1 MKNTPLIIPEKQD
14 ETPITLSL
22 PKLTKMDKIAK
33 VLISSGIGLSIAG
46 IVSSVLSN
54 DDNEKNTPNN
64 QTEEDNAQ

>member
-22 PKLTKMDKIAK
+22 PKLTKLDKIAK

-46 IVSSVLSN
+46 IISSVLSDN
-54 DDNEKNTPNN
+54 DDEKNQQNS
-64 QTEEDNAQ
+64 QTEEDDAQ

>member
-22 PKLTKMDKIAK
+22 PKLTKLDKVAK
-33 VLISSGIGLSIAG
+33 TLVCSGIGLAIAG

-54 DDNEKNTPNN
+54 DDAEKTTKDS
-64 QTEEDNAQ
+64 QTEGEVVQ

>member
-22 PKLTKMDKIAK
+22 PKLTKLDKVAK
-33 VLISSGIGLSIAG
+33 TLISSGIGLAIAG

-54 DDNEKNTPNN
+54 DDNEKTAKDN
-64 QTEEDNAQ
+64 QTEEDDAQ